1 MAKFD
6 DLIKHIL
13 SESPAP
19 AITPE
24 KPTVK
29 PGTKPETPSKPSKP
43 EHPFAPKPGIKPRPD
58 AKKKSR
64 EENEENADVKLFLS
78 HRRKK

>member
-19 AITPE
+19 AVIPE

-29 PGTKPETPSKPSKP
+29 PGTKPDTPSKPSKP

-58 AKKKSR
+58 AKKKTDQ
-64 EENEENADVKLFLS
+64 EDEENADVKLFLS
-78 HRRKK
+78 RRRKK

>member
-6 DLIKHIL
+6 NLIKRIL

-19 AITPE
+19 TVTPE

-29 PGTKPETPSKPSKP
+29 PGTTPNTPSKPSKP
-43 EHPFAPKPGIKPRPD
+43 THPFAPKPGTKPRPD
-58 AKKKSR
+58 AKKKTNQ
-64 EENEENADVKLFLS
+64 EDEENADVKLFLS
-78 HRRKK
+78 RRSKK